1 MELDPF
7 QKDALAEFGNIGAA
21 HAATSLSQMLMS
33 PIEMTVPEVQAVDIA
48 DLHSYISNE
57 ITAMVVFQIQG
68 EVADGGYVVVS
79 MPRETVIQLTNQM
92 LGTIDADTDREINE
106 MDQSAA
112 IEIGNIMISAFLDAT
127 AELLGIVML
136 PSPPALAIDM
146 AHAAFESIVA
156 QVAGDVNDV
165 LIFNTE
171 LTSEA
176 PPVYGSIYMLPNAE
190 LTQQLFLML
199 ERMMEPLS

>member
-21 HAATSLSQMLMS
+21 HAATSLSEMLMS
-33 PIEMTVPEVQAVDIA
+33 PIEMTVPEVRAIDIA
-48 DLHSYISNE
+48 DLHKHISNE
-57 ITAMVVFQIQG
+57 ISAIVVFQIQG

-79 MPRETVIQLTNQM
+79 MPKETVIYLTNKM
-92 LGTIDADTDREINE
+92 LGTTDIDREINE

-146 AHAAFESIVA
+146 AHAAFESIIA
-156 QVAGDVNDV
+156 QVASDVNDV

-171 LTSEA
+171 LTSEV
-176 PPVYGSIYMLPNAE
+176 PPVYGGIYMLPNTA
-190 LTQQLFLML
+190 LTQQLFCML
-199 ERMMEPLS
+199 EQLVEPLS

>member
-1 MELDPF
+1 MELDPI
-7 QKDALAEFGNIGAA
+7 QKDALSEFGNIGAA
-21 HAATSLSQMLMS
+21 HAATTLSQMLMS
-33 PIEMTVPEVQAVDIA
+33 PIKMTVPEVQAIDIA
-48 DLHSYISNE
+48 DLHKYIGDE
-57 ITAMVVFQIQG
+57 ISAVVVFQIQG
-68 EVADGGYVVVS
+68 EVADGGYIVVS

-92 LGTIDADTDREINE
+92 LGTTDTDRELNE

-176 PPVYGSIYMLPNAE
+176 PPVFGSIYMLPNAE
-190 LTQQLFLML
+190 LTHQLFSML
-199 ERMMEPLS
+199 ERLMEPLS

>member
-1 MELDPF
+1 MELDPI
-7 QKDALAEFGNIGAA
+7 QMDVLAEFGNIGAA
-21 HAATSLSQMLMS
+21 HAATTLSQMLMS
-33 PIEMTVPEVQAVDIA
+33 PIEMKVPEVQAVDIA
-48 DLHSYISNE
+48 RLHHYISNE
-57 ITAMVVFQIQG
+57 ISAVVVFQIQG
-68 EVADGGYVVVS
+68 EVADGGYIVVS
-79 MPRETVIQLTNQM
+79 MPRETIIQLTNQM
-92 LGTIDADTDREINE
+92 LGTTDTDREISE

-156 QVAGDVNDV
+156 QMAGDVNDV

-171 LTSEA
+171 LTSRA
-176 PPVYGSIYMLPNAE
+176 PPVYGGIYLLPNAE
-190 LTQQLFLML
+190 LMRQLFQML
-199 ERMMEPLS
+199 ERLMEPLP

>member
-1 MELDPF
+1 MELDLF
-7 QKDALAEFGNIGAA
+7 QADALRELGNIGAA

-33 PIEMTVPEVQAVDIA
+33 PIDMTVPEVQVVDIA
-48 DLHSYISNE
+48 DMHKYIGNE
-57 ITAMVVFQIQG
+57 IAAIVVFQIQG
-68 EVADGGYVVVS
+68 EVADGGYIVVS
-79 MPRETVIQLTNQM
+79 MPQETVIRLTNLM
-92 LGTIDADTDREINE
+92 LGTTGVDREINE

-127 AELLGIVML
+127 AELLEIVML

-146 AHAAFESIVA
+146 AHAAFESIIA
-156 QVAGDVNDV
+156 QMAGDVNDI

-176 PPVYGSIYMLPNAE
+176 PPIYGGIYMLPKPV
-190 LTQQLFLML
+190 LMQQLFTLLDDLMT
-199 ERMMEPLS
+199 STA

>member
-1 MELDPF
+1 MELNPF

-21 HAATSLSQMLMS
+21 HAATTLSQMLMS
-33 PIEMTVPEVQAVDIA
+33 PIEMTVPEVLAIDIA
-48 DLHSYISNE
+48 DLHNHISNE
-57 ITAMVVFQIQG
+57 ISAMVVFQIQG

-92 LGTIDADTDREINE
+92 LGTTDTDREINE

-176 PPVYGSIYMLPNAE
+176 PPVYGGIYMLPNAE
-190 LTQQLFLML
+190 LTQQLFVML
-199 ERMMEPLS
+199 EQMMEPLS

>member
-21 HAATSLSQMLMS
+21 HAATSLSEMLMS
-33 PIEMTVPEVQAVDIA
+33 PIEMTVPEVRAIDIA
-48 DLHSYISNE
+48 DLHNHISNE
-57 ITAMVVFQIQG
+57 ISAIVVFQIQG

-79 MPRETVIQLTNQM
+79 MPKETVIYLTNKM
-92 LGTIDADTDREINE
+92 LGTTDIDREINE

-146 AHAAFESIVA
+146 AHAAFESIIA
-156 QVAGDVNDV
+156 QVASDVNDV

-171 LTSEA
+171 LTSEV
-176 PPVYGSIYMLPNAE
+176 PPVYGGIYMLPNTA
-190 LTQQLFLML
+190 LTQQLFCML
-199 ERMMEPLS
+199 EQLVEPLS